1 MNRIPLHFSIMVTA
15 VALAAVL
22 AGAWLAE
29 IDREHDSRAMLLPDQ
44 VMTLFS
50 EPKPL
55 TGFALSDDRNR
66 VFDLD
71 SLKGKWSLLFFGF
84 THCPDVCPTTLAELA
99 RVREHIAKDTAGAG
113 SIQVVFVSVDP
124 NRDTAGNLR
133 QYVSAFDAS
142 FVGVTGDDA
151 QVANLAGQ
159 LGARYEVAIAP
170 GVENYPVSHSAAVY
184 LLDPRARYRAVFRPP
199 LEAEAI
205 SRRFNVVREL
215 EGAT

>member
-1 MNRIPLHFSIMVTA
+1 
-15 VALAAVL
+15 
-22 AGAWLAE
+22 
-29 IDREHDSRAMLLPDQ
+29 
-44 VMTLFS
+44 
-50 EPKPL
+50 
-55 TGFALSDDRNR
+55 
-66 VFDLD
+66 
-71 SLKGKWSLLFFGF
+71 
-84 THCPDVCPTTLAELA
+84 
-99 RVREHIAKDTAGAG
+99 
-113 SIQVVFVSVDP
+113 
-124 NRDTAGNLR
+124 
-133 QYVSAFDAS
+133 
-142 FVGVTGDDA
+142 VTGDDA